1 MVSQEKEGDAGS
13 LCSKHCKALV
23 RTYSSYLSFTLE
35 SPVYTDAFGKA
46 QSQALYYIQ
55 QTSFFETK
63 PRKIKQALGIN
74 FSKLFTELKAIGI
87 FPSISS
93 PKYPAVDLLDANLY
107 SIPSTF
113 SVPSAFFA
121 P

>member
-55 QTSFFETK
+55 QTSFFETE
-63 PRKIKQALGIN
+63 PHKIKQALGIN
-74 FSKLFTELKAIGI
+74 SSKLFAETIGI
-87 FPSISS
+87 FTPFTS
-93 PKYPAVDLLDANLY
+93 PNYRAVDLLDANLY